1 VTQGADNSFVL
12 GNALFYMSRNRPADI
27 QYIKMIMQ
35 SWHHA
40 NLSGTMREFLVS
52 FRRTVAM
59 GTLVPISMSGLQKG
73 ETLPLVEEGGVIRHE
88 AVSEDSWKR

>member
-1 VTQGADNSFVL
+1 VTQGADNSFVP

-27 QYIKMIMQ
+27 KYIQMVMQ

-52 FRRTVAM
+52 FRRTVVM

-73 ETLPLVEEGGVIRHE
+73 ETLALVQERGVIRQE
-88 AVSEDSWKR
+88 TVSEDSWKR